1 MIDCLTQT
9 VSFLTVLVSSCI
21 CLIITSH
28 LLLCCS
34 GVEFWFEMADASGS
48 GFEAEPL
55 KGGEAEGG
63 VAKKKSRTEKLGFS
77 HLTGWRTAAFLLSL
91 FLCLVVVFAFS
102 FILPCPV
109 RPQYLSTWN
118 RTLPD
123 AGEQR
128 VKYSTYIHAFLIWDW
143 QCFSPVATY
152 DFLAVEDTNED
163 KVLDVL
169 FIYKDSEASRNT
181 CLSGSKPHVL
191 TRMLLFIESKR
202 NV

>member
-1 MIDCLTQT
+1 M
-9 VSFLTVLVSSCI
+9 
-21 CLIITSH
+21 SH

-34 GVEFWFEMADASGS
+34 GVEVCWSEMADASGS

-63 VAKKKSRTEKLGFS
+63 VSKKKSCTEKLGFS
-77 HLTGWRTAAFLLSL
+77 RLTGWRTAAFLLSL

-109 RPQYLSTWN
+109 RPQYSSTWN

-128 VKYSTYIHAFLIWDW
+128 AKYSSYIHACLIWYW
-143 QCFSPVATY
+143 KCFSPVATY
-152 DFLAVEDTNED
+152 DFLAIEDANED

-181 CLSGSKPHVL
+181 CLSEGKPKNTHVL
-191 TRMLLFIESKR
+191 TRLLLF
-202 NV
+202 